1 VTPTKRYET
10 PHQRGGEE
18 MINEETHER
27 YFTYIC
33 IMNHEKNNQIK
44 CEILFDIVGYE
55 GLYSVSKDAKVY
67 SWKTKKYLKPQLQNN
82 GYVTV
87 GLYLNKKSK
96 VIPVHRIVAQAF
108 LPNPLSLRTVNHK
121 DFDKTNNN
129 VSNLEWMTHQENSLH
144 STNRG
149 IVSGENNGNS
159 KLTKQQVIEIRQKY
173 KFRKYTYLDLSKE
186 YGVLKTYVGRI
197 INRQVWNH
205 I

>member
-1 VTPTKRYET
+1 
-10 PHQRGGEE
+10 
-18 MINEETHER
+18 M
-27 YFTYIC
+27 
-33 IMNHEKNNQIK
+33 
-44 CEILFDIVGYE
+44 
-55 GLYSVSKDAKVY
+55 VY
-67 SWKTKKYLKPQLQNN
+67 
-82 GYVTV
+82 
-87 GLYLNKKSK
+87 
-96 VIPVHRIVAQAF
+96 F

>member
-1 VTPTKRYET
+1 MKIYQLPMVNNTTTK
-10 PHQRGGEE
+10 HSKS
-18 MINEETHER
+18 EETHKQ

-44 CEILFDIVGYE
+44 CELLFDIVGYE
-55 GLYSVSKDAKVY
+55 GLYSVSKDSKVY

-87 GLYLNKKSK
+87 GLYLDKKPK
-96 VIPVHRIVAQAF
+96 VIPVHRIVAQTF
-108 LPNPLSLRTVNHK
+108 LPNPLNLRTVNHK
-121 DFDKTNNN
+121 DFDKTNND

-144 STNRG
+144 STIRG
-149 IVSGENNGNS
+149 VVNGENNGNS